1 MKKLVF
7 RIEEVS
13 ARTIIVLANSE
24 EEGIEKADCICLDY
38 DDFVEKTITY
48 QREATLNDLRLFDV
62 LDE

>member
-13 ARTIIVLANSE
+13 ARTVIILANRE
-24 EEGIEKADCICLDY
+24 EEGIKKADEVCLDY

-48 QREATLNDLRLFDV
+48 QREATLNDISLFDL

>member
-13 ARTIIVLANSE
+13 ARTVVVIADSE
-24 EEGIEKADCICLDY
+24 EEGIAKADCVCLDY

-48 QREATLNDLRLFDV
+48 QREATQNDLSLFDL